1 MNMSVSVLDTKSV
14 DRYIGSRIREERIKR
29 GMSQAELA
37 QRIGITYQ
45 QAHKYERGVNRTAAS
60 RLVQIAAVLGIDA
73 SDLLPATGTT
83 TSPETV
89 GRMELDLARNFARI
103 TNERHRQTICL
114 LVRTLIPE

>member
-1 MNMSVSVLDTKSV
+1 MNMSVSAMDTKSV

-37 QRIGITYQ
+37 HLIGVTYQ

-60 RLVQIAAVLGIDA
+60 RLVQIAAVLGVEP
-73 SDLLPATGTT
+73 SELLPVTGCNCSPATG
-83 TSPETV
+83 

-103 TNERHRQTICL
+103 TDDRHRQVVCQ
-114 LVRTLIPE
+114 LVRTLVPD